1 MQHRYDEVNPLD
13 SVDLKILRLLQQRA
27 DLPIAELGEK
37 VGLSHTP
44 CWRRVRR
51 LDESGVIRER
61 VAVLDPAKVGLSVSV
76 FAYVAMESHKKA
88 ALASFERAVQGEP
101 EIVDCYSVTG
111 ASDYALRVVVPD
123 VAAYERY
130 LKDRLVLLP
139 NVKQVHSS
147 FALREVKHS
156 TALPI

>member
-1 MQHRYDEVNPLD
+1 LTLLD
-13 SVDLKILRLLQQRA
+13 AIDLKILRLLQQRA
-27 DLPIAELGEK
+27 DIPIVQLGEN

-51 LDESGVIRER
+51 LEESGVIRER
-61 VAVLDPAKVGLSVSV
+61 VAVLDPAKVNLSVNV
-76 FAYVAMESHKKA
+76 FAYVAMDSHKKA
-88 ALASFERAVQGEP
+88 ALAAFEKVVLTEP

-111 ASDYALRVVVPD
+111 ASDYALRIVVPD

-130 LKDRLVLLP
+130 LKDRLVHLP
-139 NVKQVHSS
+139 NVRQVHSS

-156 TALPI
+156 AALPI